1 MTKTF
6 TRLQSLFLTRRR
18 SFKKKIPYPAAA
30 GANET
35 IAGHEKDEIDGKN
48 NARDIQEIPEPFT
61 VDTAANNIRHMS
73 NSDAKTI
80 PFIAMTAN
88 AFDDDMEKE
97 QGCRH
102 ECAFGQTD

>member
-1 MTKTF
+1 MSK
-6 TRLQSLFLTRRR
+6 
-18 SFKKKIPYPAAA
+18 
-30 GANET
+30 T

-88 AFDDDMEKE
+88 AFDDDMEKSKAAGMNAHLAKPINLR
-97 QGCRH
+97 GCIRSSTTL
-102 ECAFGQTD
+102 F